1 MNTFN
6 INIYFIMKNF
16 KSIIAIFTISAAT
29 VFSSYAS
36 NENPPIKKTENLRA
50 EIVSILGTQTP
61 FDIAHTSKAEV
72 LFTVNDHN
80 EIVVL
85 SVNSDS
91 SELNSYVK
99 SKLNY
104 KKLSTKDLKS
114 RALYTLPVTLKTL

>member
-16 KSIIAIFTISAAT
+16 KSIIAIFAISVAT
-29 VFSSYAS
+29 VFSSYAG

-61 FDIAHTSKAEV
+61 FDIDQSSKAEV
-72 LFTVNDHN
+72 VFTVNDNN

-85 SVNSDS
+85 SVASENS
-91 SELNSYVK
+91 EFNSYVK
-99 SKLNY
+99 SRLNY
-104 KKLSTKDLKS
+104 KKLGTKGVKS